1 MKKILLALATL
12 YTMGNA
18 GGCVLTQTNQL
29 NVSWKA
35 YKTLGKIGVG
45 GKFTDV
51 SYSPNKLEGKN
62 FRELLVGSKVSIDV
76 RKIDTKNPARDETLV
91 KFFFGKLV
99 DSQIEGTITDIKAF
113 KKVKGKPR
121 RGVVNISLTFNKKT
135 LSIPMRYI
143 YKDNKFKARGAIDLA
158 DFNASTALAS
168 INKSCFKLHKGK
180 TWSDVTIGFST
191 VIKASLCDVKLE
203 KK

>member
-1 MKKILLALATL
+1 MKKIILAVATAYSLAQ
-12 YTMGNA
+12 A
-18 GGCVLTQTNQL
+18 GGCLLTQTDTL
-29 NVSWKA
+29 NVNWKA

-51 SYSPNKLEGKN
+51 SYSPNRLEGKN

-91 KFFFGKLV
+91 KFFFNKLA
-99 DSQIEGTITDIKAF
+99 DSQVEGTITDIKAF

-121 RGVVNISLTFNKKT
+121 RGVVTISLTFNKKT

-158 DFNASTALAS
+158 DFGATKALAS
-168 INKSCFKLHKGK
+168 INKSCFDLHKGK

-191 VIKASLCDVKLE
+191 IIKASLCDVKL

>member
-1 MKKILLALATL
+1 MKKILLAMATL
-12 YTMGNA
+12 YTLGQS
-18 GGCVLTQTNQL
+18 GGCLLTQTNQL
-29 NVSWKA
+29 NVNWKA

-62 FRELLVGSKVSIDV
+62 FRELLVGSKVNIDA

-91 KFFFGKLV
+91 KFFFNQLADNG
-99 DSQIEGTITDIKAF
+99 IEGVVTDIKAS
-113 KKVKGKPR
+113 KRVKGQPR
-121 RGVVNISLTFNKKT
+121 RGVITISLTFNKKT
-135 LSIPMRYI
+135 LLIPMRYT
-143 YKDNKFKARGAIDLA
+143 YKDNNFMAKGDIDLA
-158 DFNASTALAS
+158 DFGAIPALKS

-180 TWSDVTIGFST
+180 TWSDVSIQFST
-191 VIKASLCDVKLE
+191 TIKASLCDVKL